1 MSDDMWRRREG
12 RGEDSE
18 TSEFGGPLFPDDPAD
33 DLAGG
38 HDDDIDEH
46 GDDTGGR
53 RLSFGPDDTGPL
65 PHWTAPPTGE
75 IPRLAPPT
83 ASAGV
88 GDDDDG
94 DDVDV
99 WSTFTTESPVW
110 RDDEDPATVTG
121 VMEQVPSEFGAGPGP
136 TRAAASIAAVAT
148 SATAASAAASTGRP
162 ARRRAPTRR
171 ATSAPTTSARYRHE
185 PSGEISTGLVRPYGR
200 SAQRGGDPSG
210 SVPIPRR
217 EPGRITIGTDP
228 SGTPRR
234 SPDPGRRRSGPPPR
248 GGGRPAGPARGV
260 AAQTPRNMQS
270 AVIAGAVLAGGF
282 IAALMIHELIVLGII
297 VAVLAIAGYEYFGK
311 VTEKGYRPAVV
322 AGLGGVRGSADR
334 GVQLRRAG
342 TAAGHRARRSSSVPS
357 DSSVPTASKPDRFP
371 NMAITTL
378 GVVWIAILGSFAA
391 LILRLNT
398 GAVLIDGNYVLA
410 GGRQRRHRHVA
421 AWSRSVS
428 RPTTS
433 GRSSSARRS
442 ARPRSAPGSARARR
456 SRVCS
461 AARWR
466 PWSSLF
472 IASKLDGRRLVLDR
486 HVRRADPR
494 PGDRRS
500 SAPLGDLTESMF
512 KRNLD
517 VKDFGSVVQGHGGV
531 LDRFDGFL
539 FALPAAY
546 YVTLVPHQ
554 RAADCAT
561 QSSMTVRVA
570 IAGSS
575 GSIGTQTLDVVRAEA
590 GAVRGGR
597 ARCRVVGRRRSSSRP
612 RSSGRRSSP
621 WPTRHVGPRSPTRC
635 RSPRSSTSSAT
646 SSTAPMSSSTR
657 WSASPASRSRWRRC
671 ARASDSPWPTRR
683 V

>member
-18 TSEFGGPLFPDDPAD
+18 TGEFGGPLFPADPAD
-33 DLAGG
+33 DLAAG
-38 HDDDIDEH
+38 HDDDIADE

-75 IPRLAPPT
+75 IPRLAPP
-83 ASAGV
+83 AANAGA
-88 GDDDDG
+88 GDDDG

-121 VMEQVPSEFGAGPGP
+121 VMEQVPSEFGTGSGPDSSGSFDRNGGFDRDNSLSGGFDRP
-136 TRAAASIAAVAT
+136 TGQTPRTDASGDFDT
-148 SATAASAAASTGRP
+148 DDFGT
-162 ARRRAPTRR
+162 
-171 ATSAPTTSARYRHE
+171 YRHE

-270 AVIAGAVLAGGF
+270 AVVAGVVLAGGF
-282 IAALMIHELIVLGII
+282 IAALVIHELIVLGII
-297 VAVLAIAGYEYFGK
+297 VAVLAVAAYEYFGK
-311 VTEKGYRPAVV
+311 VTEKGYRPAIV
-322 AGLGGVRGSADR
+322 AGLVACAAAPIAAYNFGE
-334 GVQLRRAG
+334 RALPLVIVLG
-342 TAAGHRARRSSSVPS
+342 FVVGAVGFMGAHGIEAGPL
-357 DSSVPTASKPDRFP
+357 P

-398 GAVLIDGNYVLA
+398 GGVLINGSYVFASGSTVGTDTLLLVA
-410 GGRQRRHRHVA
+410 LGVA
-421 AWSRSVS
+421 ANDIGALVV
-428 RPTTS
+428 
-433 GRSSSARRS
+433 
-442 ARPRSAPGSARARR
+442 GSAVGKTPLRAWI
-456 SRVCS
+456 SPSKTIEGLLGGSLATIV
-461 AARWR
+461 A
-466 PWSSLF
+466 LF
-472 IASKLDGRRLVLDR
+472 IASKLMDDASWWTDTSDALILGLVIA
-486 HVRRADPR
+486 VT
-494 PGDRRS
+494 
-500 SAPLGDLTESMF
+500 APLGDLTESMF

-517 VKDFGSVVQGHGGV
+517 VKDFGSIVQGHGGV

-546 YVTLVPHQ
+546 YATLYLVTN
-554 RAADCAT
+554 
-561 QSSMTVRVA
+561 
-570 IAGSS
+570 
-575 GSIGTQTLDVVRAEA
+575 
-590 GAVRGGR
+590 
-597 ARCRVVGRRRSSSRP
+597 
-612 RSSGRRSSP
+612 
-621 WPTRHVGPRSPTRC
+621 
-635 RSPRSSTSSAT
+635 
-646 SSTAPMSSSTR
+646 
-657 WSASPASRSRWRRC
+657 
-671 ARASDSPWPTRR
+671 
-683 V
+683 